1 MGLGVSKSKYIG
13 SIEINVFHILH
24 FSIWFGSVSQG
35 MYKNKVN
42 FDNSFEILTLLFSE
56 LENLVQESLESW
68 KILFQRTIEVI
79 QFSQSQFLLAHW
91 LQNDFESSNLARN
104 PIKKI
109 SQNKK
114 AKKKNWEKLCLNW
127 KTSIFLF
134 QL

>member
-1 MGLGVSKSKYIG
+1 MGLGVSKYIG

-42 FDNSFEILTLLFSE
+42 FDNFFKILTLLFYE
-56 LENLVQESLESW
+56 LESW

-91 LQNDFESSNLARN
+91 LQNDLESSNFTMDAIFSPEPLLDFCMHYMRDYCASPHFHRFLLLYLA
-104 PIKKI
+104 KI
-109 SQNKK
+109 GENGG
-114 AKKKNWEKLCLNW
+114 
-127 KTSIFLF
+127 
-134 QL
+134 

>member
-1 MGLGVSKSKYIG
+1 
-13 SIEINVFHILH
+13 
-24 FSIWFGSVSQG
+24 

-42 FDNSFEILTLLFSE
+42 FDNFFEILTLLFYE

-68 KILFQRTIEVI
+68 KILFQRTIEII

-91 LQNDFESSNLARN
+91 LQNDLESSKLARN

-114 AKKKNWEKLCLNW
+114 AT
-127 KTSIFLF
+127 KTKIE
-134 QL
+134 

>member
-1 MGLGVSKSKYIG
+1 
-13 SIEINVFHILH
+13 
-24 FSIWFGSVSQG
+24 

-68 KILFQRTIEVI
+68 KILFQRTIEII

-114 AKKKNWEKLCLNW
+114 AKKKN
-127 KTSIFLF
+127 
-134 QL
+134 

>member
-1 MGLGVSKSKYIG
+1 
-13 SIEINVFHILH
+13 
-24 FSIWFGSVSQG
+24 

-42 FDNSFEILTLLFSE
+42 FDNFFEILTLLFSE

-91 LQNDFESSNLARN
+91 LQNDLESSKLARN

-114 AKKKNWEKLCLNW
+114 AKKKLRKIMPELNNLYFPFPTLDFLAEKMIRVVNSSLSNSFF
-127 KTSIFLF
+127 TLF
-134 QL
+134 